1 MLLLNISQQ
10 YAKIS
15 LDVKLP
21 QIQLQTAPAELN
33 IEREAATVEIH
44 SPQGKL
50 EIDST
55 AMRAS
60 YGIKTREQM
69 IRDEA
74 ERGMQA
80 AQEFIGK
87 TAADGDRLGNYA
99 KSGATVTQLAAES
112 SIKPQKE
119 IEWAW
124 LEPPEIH
131 YEAQP
136 VEFQVTSDSLRFNP
150 TRATFD
156 NQLDWGT
163 VNVGMQQ
170 YQSVKFWTTEASY
183 ATMDIRA

>member
-15 LDVKLP
+15 LDSKPP

-33 IEREAATVEIH
+33 IETEAATVEIH

-50 EIDST
+50 TIDST

-69 IRDEA
+69 IREDA
-74 ERGMQA
+74 DRGMQA
-80 AQEFIGK
+80 AQEFVAK
-87 TAADGDRLGNYA
+87 TAEDGDRLGNYA
-99 KSGATVTQLAAES
+99 RSGATVTQLAAES
-112 SIKPQKE
+112 SIKAQKE
-119 IEWAW
+119 ITWAW

-136 VEFQVTSDSLRFNP
+136 VEFQVQPGSIQFNP
-150 TRATFD
+150 TSATFD
-156 NQLDWGT
+156 NQLNWGE